1 VTRVGRCSVFFSVS
15 HLKPPGMILVHQ
27 RSLYQIGVAAKYNDD
42 DEHNDPEAVCLL
54 YNNKPLLQQLDNWT

>member
-1 VTRVGRCSVFFSVS
+1 
-15 HLKPPGMILVHQ
+15 MILVHQ